1 MAVDT
6 RPPSYTAPAPR
17 GLDRLSDE
25 QLIARF
31 RAGDDAALDVALRR
45 HERRLLRF
53 ARRILGTRSPNAEDV
68 VQEAM
73 LRTHLVLRR
82 GDRAIDLGPWL
93 FKLVRNCALDE
104 LARVRSEVG
113 PLDAVPE
120 PAAVGSDPADVTAAR
135 GRMRDTLADVAALPD
150 LQRHAL
156 LRREIEGATHADVA
170 GELGI
175 TEPASRLLVLRARAN
190 LVKARAGRDA
200 RCDDIRDELLLADD
214 AGRRASAH
222 AYRHLATCAACR
234 EFRSALRQRRH
245 DLKVLT
251 PLPLLFGGLV
261 GLKLAGGALLPGAG
275 AGGSS
280 VGAKLAT
287 AGAVTAAVAG
297 GTLGIDRVFGP
308 GDPAPVTV
316 RSVAVPGGL
325 LASGSPLPV
334 GTAIV
339 TRTVAPDPAL
349 PVSRYAIACPPG
361 LRVAGLAPTTS
372 GSTHALAPE
381 TIVGASTKAV
391 VLAEPSSA
399 RAHLELAVVCRD
411 PAADGSVLA
420 DPVRARA
427 AASSSASTA
436 TVCVPRTYLRR
447 APGSR
452 AVTGSLTRRQPVAV
466 RAEREGWR
474 KVTAD
479 TGATGWVRTSALC

>member
-287 AGAVTAAVAG
+287 AGAVTAA
-297 GTLGIDRVFGP
+297 
-308 GDPAPVTV
+308 
-316 RSVAVPGGL
+316 
-325 LASGSPLPV
+325 
-334 GTAIV
+334 
-339 TRTVAPDPAL
+339 
-349 PVSRYAIACPPG
+349 
-361 LRVAGLAPTTS
+361 
-372 GSTHALAPE
+372 
-381 TIVGASTKAV
+381 
-391 VLAEPSSA
+391 
-399 RAHLELAVVCRD
+399 
-411 PAADGSVLA
+411 
-420 DPVRARA
+420 
-427 AASSSASTA
+427 
-436 TVCVPRTYLRR
+436 
-447 APGSR
+447 
-452 AVTGSLTRRQPVAV
+452 
-466 RAEREGWR
+466 
-474 KVTAD
+474 
-479 TGATGWVRTSALC
+479 